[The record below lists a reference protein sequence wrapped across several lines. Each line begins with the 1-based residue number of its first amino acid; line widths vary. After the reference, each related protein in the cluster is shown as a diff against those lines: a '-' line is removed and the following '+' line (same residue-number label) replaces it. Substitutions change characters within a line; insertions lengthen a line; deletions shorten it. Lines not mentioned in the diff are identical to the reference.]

1 METMTRRISVLMEG
15 ADNLLTIEL
24 EPGETLIPYC
34 CKVMEVTQI
43 PGLLGMHHQTLD
55 GVVTLRYSLSGKVP
69 LRDYMLQHHL
79 SYQNGVL
86 LLRNL
91 STALLDLNSYFLS
104 TDMCYLDPEQVYIGD
119 GLTAYVPCLP
129 VETKTKGNNAMRL
142 KCFYEKLLSEYFATA
157 DCSSYDA
164 MFKWVYKS
172 ALFDLKT
179 FCQEF
184 LEESKPTPAP
194 AQPEPPKAEPAV
206 AAVPAQEPAKEKE
219 PSKTAYS
226 RQMKSIQALYPEAKE
241 KVAELIRENEKKT
254 PQNTAGFAIPG
265 AAEPPAERKSRWP
278 FQKTARQ
285 EKPASSVGQQEDW
298 DRGTIMADQP
308 PKQESAAPRASGKA
322 WFEHNGSRVDIL
334 QTPFIVGKYN
344 SSCKVHYAVYDNNKV
359 SRSHAT
365 FLLQEG
371 QYCIR
376 DNQSRNGTTVNGKPL
391 LPLQPLLLHD
401 GDEIRLY
408 DEVLIFHL
416 E

>member
-1 METMTRRISVLMEG
+1 MDTMTRRISVMTEG

-34 CKVMEVTQI
+34 CKVMEVTKI

-91 STALLDLNSYFLS
+91 TTALLDLNSYFLS

-129 VETKTKGNNAMRL
+129 VETKTTGNSAMLL
-142 KCFYEKLLSEYFATA
+142 KRFYEKLLSEYFATA

-184 LEESKPTPAP
+184 LEESKPAAAP
-194 AQPEPPKAEPAV
+194 HSRNSPKWSHLSHLSPHRSRPGRRNPPKP
-206 AAVPAQEPAKEKE
+206 
-219 PSKTAYS
+219 
-226 RQMKSIQALYPEAKE
+226 L
-241 KVAELIRENEKKT
+241 T
-254 PQNTAGFAIPG
+254 PN
-265 AAEPPAERKSRWP
+265 R
-278 FQKTARQ
+278 
-285 EKPASSVGQQEDW
+285 
-298 DRGTIMADQP
+298 
-308 PKQESAAPRASGKA
+308 
-322 WFEHNGSRVDIL
+322 
-334 QTPFIVGKYN
+334 
-344 SSCKVHYAVYDNNKV
+344 
-359 SRSHAT
+359 
-365 FLLQEG
+365 
-371 QYCIR
+371 
-376 DNQSRNGTTVNGKPL
+376 
-391 LPLQPLLLHD
+391 
-401 GDEIRLY
+401 
-408 DEVLIFHL
+408 
-416 E
+416 